1 MASEV
6 RHQMTDRAL
15 QPLRTKRVPLAVRAQ
30 EYLLGLIESGVYKPG
45 EQLPSENELAA
56 QLGISRPTLREALRD
71 LEQEGFVVRKH
82 GVGTFIALDRSRPL
96 EGGLERLESI
106 VSMAARQG
114 LQVEHEGLEIK
125 EEPADRESAQK
136 LQVNL
141 GTPLISIRRSIVMDG
156 NPVAHMVDKV
166 LPSFLSATEID
177 GSFNG
182 SVLDL
187 LRQKPDSQ
195 VAHAVATITAF
206 NAATPMAGK
215 LGVEP
220 GQAVLLVEETLFGR
234 EGRAIGLSR
243 NYFLP
248 GFCCFR
254 VVRR

>member
-1 MASEV
+1 
-6 RHQMTDRAL
+6 
-15 QPLRTKRVPLAVRAQ
+15 
-30 EYLLGLIESGVYKPG
+30 
-45 EQLPSENELAA
+45 
-56 QLGISRPTLREALRD
+56 
-71 LEQEGFVVRKH
+71 
-82 GVGTFIALDRSRPL
+82 L

-114 LQVEHEGLEIK
+114 LHVEHEGLEIN
-125 EEPADRESAQK
+125 EEPADRESAEE

-141 GTPLISIRRSIVMDG
+141 GTPLISIRRSILVDG
-156 NPVAHMVDKV
+156 NAVAHMIDRV
-166 LPSFLSATEID
+166 LPSCLSATEID
-177 GSFNG
+177 ESFNG

-195 VAHAVATITAF
+195 ITHAVATITAL
-206 NAATPMAGK
+206 NAGTPMAGR

-248 GFCCFR
+248 GLFLFR
-254 VVRR
+254 VIRR